1 MLSKIILKKPV
12 KSEKSFLGA
21 SRGVF
26 TFIVDLEATKND
38 IKKAIEK
45 EFNVHVV
52 SVKTVVMKGKVKTAG
67 RKRKKVEKS
76 DQKKAFITLKEG
88 EKIDLFEAG
97 GTK

>member
-1 MLSKIILKKPV
+1 MLSKIIIKRPIKT
-12 KSEKSFLGA
+12 EKSFDQA
-21 SRGVF
+21 KNGVF
-26 TFIVDLEATKND
+26 TFLVDLEATKND
-38 IKKAIEK
+38 IKKAIER

-67 RKRKKVEKS
+67 RKRKKVKKS
-76 DQKKAFITLKEG
+76 DQKKAFIKLKEG